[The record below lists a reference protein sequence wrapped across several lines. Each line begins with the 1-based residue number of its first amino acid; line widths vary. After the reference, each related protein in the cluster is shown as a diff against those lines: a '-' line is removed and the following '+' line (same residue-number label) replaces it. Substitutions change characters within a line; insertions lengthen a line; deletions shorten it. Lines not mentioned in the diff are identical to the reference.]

1 MIDPRQGSKWATGYR
16 LPLATDAA
24 FIAQYRS
31 MLCTRS
37 MRSRSAMRSAMR
49 NISQKGLFRPYLK
62 KN

>member
-24 FIAQYRS
+24 FIAQCRS

-37 MRSRSAMRSAMR
+37 MRSRSVML
-49 NISQKGLFRPYLK
+49 NISQKGLFRPDSK